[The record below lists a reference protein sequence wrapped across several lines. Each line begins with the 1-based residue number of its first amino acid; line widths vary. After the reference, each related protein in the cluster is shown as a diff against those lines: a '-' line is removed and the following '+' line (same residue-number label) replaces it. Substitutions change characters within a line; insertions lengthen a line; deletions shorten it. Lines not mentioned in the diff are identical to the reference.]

1 MNNIS
6 FLYCTFLCVIFL
18 YINYRKVGLRNKTF
32 ILPSTLFAMMWGVSS
47 VGCFLYSNKI
57 IGQTEY
63 YVYASHLEGIGNY
76 QFMILLTAF
85 IAFII
90 ARIKY
95 KKLSIQIPFNFG
107 NDEVPRMRKKI
118 KWFLYAFFLI
128 GIIRLGMVV
137 TTYGFDYAIIRSS
150 YVENRASFSSFDLNL
165 IRIGSY
171 LLLFAQYYI
180 CLFGI
185 ESAAKGINYKQLIYN
200 FILFSPFQMSFGGR
214 LFILSFF
221 MPFLFSYLLTFYSLK
236 LPVSFR
242 KKEKRK
248 IRLVFIVPLFL
259 LIFFQML
266 KKGVNLDLNSFSEFS
281 TELFYTSSAYIHLNE
296 FWANLPINFEFE
308 YGRNI
313 LGFESVVYKGIK
325 DIWLATH
332 NSAIVCIP
340 SMIPQMY
347 LDFGKY
353 GSLIVYFILFYN
365 LEKYAF
371 LSLKK
376 INIKGFLTF
385 ILLCLVSY
393 QTTASYMSDILKSLI
408 IGYVAIIIITKM
420 LRTNNNHL

>member
-6 FLYCTFLCVIFL
+6 FLYSAFLCVIFL
-18 YINYRKVGLRNKTF
+18 FINYKKVGLRNKTF
-32 ILPSTLFAMMWGVSS
+32 ILPSTLFALMWGVSS
-47 VGCFLYSNKI
+47 LGCFLYSNKI
-57 IGQTEY
+57 IGQTDY
-63 YVYASHLEGIGNY
+63 YVYASYLESIGNY

-107 NDEVPRMRKKI
+107 YEEVPRMRAKM
-118 KWFLYAFFLI
+118 KWFLYAFFLV
-128 GIIRLGMVV
+128 GIIRLGIVV
-137 TTYGFDYAIIRSS
+137 ATYGFDYAVIRAS
-150 YVENRASFSSFDLNL
+150 YVENRSSFTLFDINL
-165 IRIGSY
+165 IRVGSY
-171 LLLFAQYYI
+171 LLLFAQYCI

-200 FILFSPFQMSFGGR
+200 LILFSPFQMSFGGR

-266 KKGVNLDLNSFSEFS
+266 KMDANLDLNSFAEFS
-281 TELFYTSSAYIHLNE
+281 TELFYTSSAYIHMNE
-296 FWANLPINFEFE
+296 FWANLPIYFEFE

-313 LGFESVVYKGIK
+313 LGLESTVYKGIK
-325 DIWLATH
+325 EIWLATH
-332 NSAIVCIP
+332 NSAMVCIP

-365 LEKYAF
+365 LEKYAY
-371 LSLKK
+371 LSLKS
-376 INIKGFLTF
+376 INVKGFLTF

-393 QTTASYMSDILKSLI
+393 QTSASSMSDCLKSLVV
-408 IGYVAIIIITKM
+408 GYVAIVIISKI
-420 LRTNNNHL
+420 LRKKSSNL